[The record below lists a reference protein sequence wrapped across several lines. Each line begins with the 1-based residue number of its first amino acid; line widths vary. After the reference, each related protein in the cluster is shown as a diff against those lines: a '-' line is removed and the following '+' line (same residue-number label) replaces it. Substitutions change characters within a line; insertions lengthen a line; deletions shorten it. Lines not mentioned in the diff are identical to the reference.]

1 VRLRLILVATAVVT
15 VLAAGA
21 VAVIATAAEETRR
34 RIEGYGLAIE
44 VPPRWNGYVSRAS
57 GRSAPQ
63 LVAANFE
70 LPQDD
75 GSILGQ
81 RLPDG
86 GIRLIVWDYG
96 PPLYPPPTA
105 SVPEISRADLAGF
118 EGVPQEHTTGSYS
131 FVTGGRNLQV
141 LATFAAESSD
151 ELIEEANEV
160 LRTLEIESPHE

>member
-1 VRLRLILVATAVVT
+1 MRLRLILVATAVVI
-15 VLAAGA
+15 VLAGGA

-34 RIEGYGLAIE
+34 RIEGYRLAVE
-44 VPPRWNGYVSRAS
+44 VPPRWDGYVSRAP

-70 LPQDD
+70 LPPDD

-96 PPLYPPPTA
+96 PPRYPPPTE
-105 SVPEISRADLAGF
+105 SVPAIRRADLGGF
-118 EGVPQEHTTGSYS
+118 EGVPQDHTTGSYS

-141 LATFAAESSD
+141 LATFAAEPSD
-151 ELIEEANEV
+151 ELIAEANEV
-160 LRTLEIESPHE
+160 LRTLEVESLD